1 MYGYVTG
8 MGYLSQSWR
17 GLGDE
22 AADTATAY
30 SQVGISL
37 NKDQTQSVGQLIS
50 TFQTEFPLMSVD
62 DARWAAQAGMLQFIR
77 PQQPAIPLSSL
88 AAAITQLGSSATID
102 SVTNLADNLGFISQ
116 TSAFSTSFN
125 SGPRASNPPAT
136 SPADIATGI
145 ALTTSTGSSL
155 PVPAILPGPPPINP
169 QIPAASGTVAPPPAP
184 TNTTAVPILDT
195 STGNVLPPSAGQT
208 TAVPAVPALPISAP
222 APSPTPSTGAPAT
235 AAAFSLCFPGDPSG
249 PIASSVPVCTY
260 TAIGAA
266 IILAFFFM
274 KK

>member
-1 MYGYVTG
+1 MYGVRTG
-8 MGYLSQSWR
+8 LGLYFPPVG

-22 AADTATAY
+22 TADTATAVG
-30 SQVGISL
+30 QVSAALYRNPSL
-37 NKDQTQSVGQLIS
+37 SVGNLIS
-50 TFQTEFPLMSVD
+50 TFQTEFPQMTLD
-62 DARWAAQAGMLQFIR
+62 DATGAAQAGMLQFVKT
-77 PQQPAIPLSSL
+77 QQPAIPLSTL
-88 AAAITQLGSSATID
+88 AFTISQLGASATVD
-102 SVTNLADNLGFISQ
+102 SVTNFASSTLVVNQ
-116 TSAFSTSFN
+116 TSMQASSYDQGKNNGIVPILDPIPGGTS
-125 SGPRASNPPAT
+125 
-136 SPADIATGI
+136 
-145 ALTTSTGSSL
+145 
-155 PVPAILPGPPPINP
+155 VLPGSPPINP

-184 TNTTAVPILDT
+184 TNTTSVPILDT